1 MWKSMRLVL
10 LAATCLLGPTLG
22 PAEGADAPQL
32 SPAVHLPTA
41 HAAAVYAANARAAP
55 DSSAFQWPTGAPA
68 EVLRPFQPPTTRW
81 GQGHR
86 GVDLAHPAGGEI
98 LAASSG
104 VVIYAATLVDRP
116 VISIEHTGGLRTTY
130 EPVTAVVHVGQQ
142 VHTGQVIGTLEVGH
156 CEQPCLHWGAKYG
169 RDTYIDPL
177 ALLQPAAW
185 RLVPYD

>member
-1 MWKSMRLVL
+1 MRLFL
-10 LAATCLLGPTLG
+10 LATICLLGPALG
-22 PAEGADAPQL
+22 PAEGANA
-32 SPAVHLPTA
+32 PTA
-41 HAAAVYAANARAAP
+41 DPTTQLTPTA
-55 DSSAFQWPTGAPA
+55 SAFQWPTGTPA

-104 VVIYAATLVDRP
+104 VVIYAAILVDRP

-130 EPVTAVVHVGQQ
+130 EPVTATVQVGQQ
-142 VHTGQVIGTLEVGH
+142 VQAGQVIGTLEPGH

-177 ALLQPAAW
+177 ALLRPAMW
-185 RLVPYD
+185 RLVPYE